1 MTSRTLKSTMTTA
14 LVVSVVALG
23 AAGTALAQSNGN
35 GTGGRGGGTSHSAG
49 GDRGGSERVIVC
61 TGCANPNAYIED
73 GVLKSGGGHG
83 GGGAV
88 APATHAS
95 RYPGNN
101 RRPRPMRV
109 HRANEACH
117 LKNELLPD
125 GRMVVYRDCGEVVR
139 PYR

>member
-1 MTSRTLKSTMTTA
+1 MTRNSLKSTMTTA
-14 LVVSVVALG
+14 LVVSVVVLG

-35 GTGGRGGGTSHSAG
+35 GNGGRGGGTSHSAG
-49 GDRGGSERVIVC
+49 GDRGGAERVIVC

-73 GVLKSGGGHG
+73 GVLKSDDGHG
-83 GGGAV
+83 GGGAAA
-88 APATHAS
+88 APLTHAS

-117 LKNELLPD
+117 LKQDLLPD
-125 GRMVVYRDCGEVVR
+125 GRMIVYRDCGEVVR
-139 PYR
+139 YR